1 MNRIHTDRKGNQSLR
16 FSKIIALRSKVLCRE
31 TVFRSAGQ
39 RESRFFRKH
48 TVRVV
53 PGRLRPSGSSERG
66 GVACRSVGRKGG
78 SVRPVRY
85 SGGVADVP
93 GRASG
98 EETGERALRFR
109 GGRAVVSGIL
119 FATVRFRFPWGG
131 RGLSAG
137 RYIRTPSS
145 SADPAGGDGRQMP
158 GRYVSDRRF
167 FRRSVSCALH
177 SAAVPIRSAR
187 DPEKGAV
194 ALVYMCRT
202 RAGFR
207 HGCDTY
213 GGTVNRPRPIYG

>member
-31 TVFRSAGQ
+31 TVFRSAGR
-39 RESRFFRKH
+39 REKRFFGSIRS
-48 TVRVV
+48 VSS
-53 PGRLRPSGSSERG
+53 PDASALPASSGRG
-66 GVACRSVGRKGG
+66 GAVARRSVGRRGG
-78 SVRPVRY
+78 PVCPVRY

-109 GGRAVVSGIL
+109 GGRAVVSGML

-202 RAGFR
+202 RAENPARVR
-207 HGCDTY
+207 H
-213 GGTVNRPRPIYG
+213 VWAEP

>member
-31 TVFRSAGQ
+31 ASAL
-39 RESRFFRKH
+39 
-48 TVRVV
+48 
-53 PGRLRPSGSSERG
+53 PASSERG
-66 GVACRSVGRKGG
+66 GVACRSVGRRGG
-78 SVRPVRY
+78 PVCPVRY

-109 GGRAVVSGIL
+109 GGRAVVSGML

-202 RAGFR
+202 RAENPARVR
-207 HGCDTY
+207 H
-213 GGTVNRPRPIYG
+213 VWAEP